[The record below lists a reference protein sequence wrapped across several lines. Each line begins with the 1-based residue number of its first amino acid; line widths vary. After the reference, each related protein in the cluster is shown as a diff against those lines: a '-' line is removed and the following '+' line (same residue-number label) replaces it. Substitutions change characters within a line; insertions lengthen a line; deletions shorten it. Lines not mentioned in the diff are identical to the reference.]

1 MTPKPELTN
10 KPANKAPK
18 DKVPDKYNS
27 VIKTLEAQ
35 FGIKPIIDVNRGAK
49 YLLASMKLVKF
60 SCPTQPI
67 NSPNP
72 KLMTKT

>member
-18 DKVPDKYNS
+18 DKVPDKYSS

-35 FGIKPIIDVNRGAK
+35 LGIRPIIDVNKGAK
-49 YLLASMKLVKF
+49 
-60 SCPTQPI
+60 
-67 NSPNP
+67 
-72 KLMTKT
+72 